1 MELTAGLHISI
12 VNNNL
17 AINYGLHKHYVIWLY
32 WMHVWH
38 SGMYKC
44 ESGFWLVYDRIII
57 IIDSLVFSTTNK
69 NNLANYMIE

>member
-1 MELTAGLHISI
+1 MASI
-12 VNNNL
+12 NITLSDFIGCMFDIQVC
-17 AINYGLHKHYVIWLY
+17 I
-32 WMHVWH
+32 
-38 SGMYKC
+38 KC